1 MEACRDASADGE
13 PGTLKPDDMNRTSDR
28 LEPQDPDLPDKI
40 LNLLRILS
48 HDVRGSLVSMSATL
62 KLLSRGYYGKVDED
76 VANRLNELLSKTTGL
91 IGTTEEYLS
100 FAFSLNSDRN
110 KESEVWDLA
119 PDIVDPVLEELAPE
133 IKSHQILIDNRLD
146 GLSAKKIPI
155 QGDKVWWK
163 AIFRNLLRNAIRY
176 GDQGGTIVLDVE
188 IHGSFCRLNVFNTGK
203 PVPAEYRD
211 KLFTRFMGIGTRNNE
226 NLPGMGLGL
235 SLVKKIIR
243 KQGGDIWYEAKENG
257 SNFVFTLP
265 INGVRGTSR

>member
-1 MEACRDASADGE
+1 MEVYRDASTDRE
-13 PGTLKPDDMNRTSDR
+13 LQTSDPGDTKRTHYR
-28 LEPQDPDLPDKI
+28 LGPQDPDLPDKI

-62 KLLSRGYYGKVDED
+62 KLLSRGYYGKMDED

-100 FAFSLNSDRN
+100 FAFSLNGDRN
-110 KESEVWDLA
+110 KESEVLDLA
-119 PDIVDPVLEELAPE
+119 QDIIDPVLEELVPE
-133 IKSHQILIDNRLD
+133 VKSHQILIDNRLD
-146 GLSAKKIPI
+146 GLPTKKIPI

-188 IHGSFCRLNVFNTGK
+188 VRGSFCRLNVFNTGK
-203 PVPAEYRD
+203 PIPEEYRD
-211 KLFTRFMGIGTRNNE
+211 RLFTRFMRIGTGNSE
-226 NLPGMGLGL
+226 DLPGMGLGL